1 MSQEIKQS
9 YRQMVIL
16 ILSGMICVL
25 GVSIYSFGISFF
37 ILSTTGSAKLF
48 SFNLAIGVIGRI
60 IATPVSGY
68 LADHYNRKK
77 VLVYAIFA
85 EALVVSLL
93 LLYIHFL
100 GFHIIALYITTF
112 LASYISSVS
121 SPSMLSAM
129 PNIVHEDHLQKT
141 MGYNSTATSL
151 SMLLGPV
158 AGGLMYAIVSKE
170 VFILCFITAYII
182 AGIMMMSLN
191 FNLFKKT
198 ESTAQNNS
206 ENVMQSFKFG
216 IRYIWHH
223 PILRTLIILFMSLN
237 FFMSCVNIGM
247 SKIIIGHY
255 KASSQMMGILE
266 AAFSVGILVG
276 GLIIGS
282 QKKFQ
287 SPFPILKGGL
297 IVTSVCIIIISI
309 PLFIFDELWI
319 VYYTFMIIGF
329 IVGISGQYVNTPV
342 MLYFQESIEE
352 NVRGRIFSVI
362 FLISQLLMPISY
374 VIFGIIFDFGYYAIT
389 FFVCGAISLLLVLS
403 AMNKTFNKK
412 VNMQH

>member
-1 MSQEIKQS
+1 MAQEIKQS

-60 IATPVSGY
+60 MATPVSGY

-158 AGGLMYAIVSKE
+158 AGGLMYAILSKE

-191 FNLFKKT
+191 FNLFKKA
-198 ESTAQNNS
+198 ESTVQNNS

-297 IVTSVCIIIISI
+297 IVISVCIMIISI
-309 PLFIFDELWI
+309 PLFIFDKLWV

-403 AMNKTFNKK
+403 VMNKRFSLK
-412 VNMQH
+412 VNQQT

>member
-1 MSQEIKQS
+1 MTNQIRQS
-9 YRQMVIL
+9 YRQIIIL
-16 ILSGMICVL
+16 IVSGMICVL

-48 SFNLAIGVIGRI
+48 SFNLAIGIIGRI
-60 IATPVSGY
+60 LATPVSGY

-77 VLVYAIFA
+77 VLIYAIFA
-85 EALVVSLL
+85 EALIVSLL
-93 LLYIHFL
+93 LLYVHFL

-121 SPSMLSAM
+121 NPSLLSAM

-151 SMLLGPV
+151 SMLLGPA

-170 VFILCFITAYII
+170 VFILCFIVAYII
-182 AGIMMMSLN
+182 AGSMMMSLN

-198 ESTAQNNS
+198 ESTAQNDS
-206 ENVMQSFKFG
+206 ENIMQSFKFG
-216 IRYIWHH
+216 IHYIWGH

-237 FFMSCVNIGM
+237 FFMSCINIGM
-247 SKIIIGHY
+247 GKIIIGHY
-255 KASSQMMGILE
+255 GASSQMMGILE
-266 AAFSVGILVG
+266 ATFSIGILVG

-282 QKKFQ
+282 QKKFK

-297 IVTSVCIIIISI
+297 VVNSVCIMIVSI
-309 PLFIFDELWI
+309 PLFIFDELWV
-319 VYYTFMIIGF
+319 VYCTFMIIGF

-352 NVRGRIFSVI
+352 HVRGRIFSVI

-374 VIFGIIFDFGYYAIT
+374 VIFGIIFDFGYYAVT
-389 FFVCGAISLLLVLS
+389 FLICGALSLLLVLG
-403 AMNKTFNKK
+403 AMNRSFNKK
-412 VNMQH
+412 VNIQH

>member
-1 MSQEIKQS
+1 MAQEIKQS

-60 IATPVSGY
+60 MATPVSGY

-112 LASYISSVS
+112 LVSYISSVS

-191 FNLFKKT
+191 FNLFKKA
-198 ESTAQNNS
+198 ESTVQNNS

-266 AAFSVGILVG
+266 ASFSVGILVG

-297 IVTSVCIIIISI
+297 IVNSVCIMIISI
-309 PLFIFDELWI
+309 PLFIFDKLWV

-403 AMNKTFNKK
+403 AMNKRFSLK
-412 VNMQH
+412 VNQQT

>member
-1 MSQEIKQS
+1 
-9 YRQMVIL
+9 
-16 ILSGMICVL
+16 
-25 GVSIYSFGISFF
+25 
-37 ILSTTGSAKLF
+37 
-48 SFNLAIGVIGRI
+48 
-60 IATPVSGY
+60 
-68 LADHYNRKK
+68 
-77 VLVYAIFA
+77 
-85 EALVVSLL
+85 
-93 LLYIHFL
+93 
-100 GFHIIALYITTF
+100 
-112 LASYISSVS
+112 
-121 SPSMLSAM
+121 MLSAM

-191 FNLFKKT
+191 FNLFKKA
-198 ESTAQNNS
+198 ESTVQNNS

-297 IVTSVCIIIISI
+297 IVISVCIMIISI
-309 PLFIFDELWI
+309 PLFIFDKLWV

-329 IVGISGQYVNTPV
+329 IVGIS
-342 MLYFQESIEE
+342 
-352 NVRGRIFSVI
+352 
-362 FLISQLLMPISY
+362 
-374 VIFGIIFDFGYYAIT
+374 
-389 FFVCGAISLLLVLS
+389 
-403 AMNKTFNKK
+403 
-412 VNMQH
+412 VNM

>member
-1 MSQEIKQS
+1 MAQEIKQS

-60 IATPVSGY
+60 MATPVSGY

-191 FNLFKKT
+191 FNLFKKA
-198 ESTAQNNS
+198 ESTVQNNS

-297 IVTSVCIIIISI
+297 IVISVCIMIISI
-309 PLFIFDELWI
+309 PLFIFDKLWV

-403 AMNKTFNKK
+403 AMNKRFSLK
-412 VNMQH
+412 VNQQT